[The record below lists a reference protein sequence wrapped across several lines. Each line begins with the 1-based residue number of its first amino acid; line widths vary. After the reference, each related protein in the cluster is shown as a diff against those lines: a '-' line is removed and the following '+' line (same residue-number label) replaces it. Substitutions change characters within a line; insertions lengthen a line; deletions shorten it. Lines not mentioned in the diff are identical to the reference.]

1 MARLIKV
8 KLFMQETTELGQKR
22 EDGAVL
28 RILKI
33 EELKPY
39 FQNPVKWCD
48 PEKLKNYMSLWKSGI
63 KFPPVEV
70 VEELPEHL
78 KNFDYNRAVE
88 VLGETMAKRLNAER
102 ELIIMDGHHRWFSA
116 YLVGEK
122 TITAWVTT
130 E

>member
-1 MARLIKV
+1 
-8 KLFMQETTELGQKR
+8 MQEATELSQKR

-33 EELKPY
+33 EDLKSY

-48 PEKLKNYMSLWKSGI
+48 PEKLKSYMSLWDSGV
-63 KFPPVEV
+63 KFPPIEV
-70 VEELPEHL
+70 VEELPEPL
-78 KNFDYNRAVE
+78 KDFNYNRAVE
-88 VLGETMAKRLNAER
+88 VWGEAMAKRLLLRR
-102 ELIIMDGHHRWFSA
+102 ELVVMDGHHRWFSA

-122 TITAWVTT
+122 TITAWVTI

>member
-1 MARLIKV
+1 MLSC
-8 KLFMQETTELGQKR
+8 LCQEATELSQKR

-33 EELKPY
+33 EDLKPY

-48 PEKLKNYMSLWKSGI
+48 PEKLKSYMSLWDSGV
-63 KFPPVEV
+63 KFPPIEV
-70 VEELPEHL
+70 VEELPEPL
-78 KNFDYNRAVE
+78 KDFNYNRAVE
-88 VLGETMAKRLNAER
+88 VWGEAMAKRLLLRR
-102 ELIIMDGHHRWFSA
+102 ELVVMDGHHRWFSA